1 CSYSIAPRAGRV
13 EKGDLIP
20 GRGELSRREIQSHLA
35 IRHGRTAYIE
45 DLRQP
50 TGEPECRY
58 EYKYNDGGQVADE
71 FAYDAQGQLL
81 WVFHYTIHGE
91 LTSTGQFRDQQGLP
105 RVRAA
110 SGAAYVA
117 ISRTP
122 EGWDREIRYLDSRG
136 RPAAIDDGSFGSR
149 QQHDARGLP
158 VLQTLLDAKG
168 QPMQ

>member
-1 CSYSIAPRAGRV
+1 
-13 EKGDLIP
+13 
-20 GRGELSRREIQSHLA
+20 
-35 IRHGRTAYIE
+35 
-45 DLRQP
+45 
-50 TGEPECRY
+50 
-58 EYKYNDGGQVADE
+58 

-168 QPMQ
+168 QPMQGRNGFAAVRQKFDDLGRLKEWAYLGADGRPALNPTGIAMVRQTFDEHGNVLEQACFGRDG